1 MLIAAESI
9 NASRQTVR
17 EIIEAQDAEP
27 IVQLARDQKEKG
39 AHFIGANAGVFG
51 GKEAELL

>member
-1 MLIAAESI
+1 MLIVAELI

-27 IVQLARDQKEKG
+27 IAQLARY
-39 AHFIGANAGVFG
+39 HNAGVFG